1 VSVIEDVHARIRDY
15 IAVVPGITR
24 AEYPAP
30 NSISGNNTVVVYA
43 GDFDLTH
50 GTEMYLVGVSRAV
63 LYIAPTDTPSAIG
76 RADGLALAVVDQFAA
91 NTPGF
96 NLDGLVDF
104 CQVSRFEL
112 SRVYEY
118 GSNQY
123 FGATFYLRLKIRRFA
138 NGAIPA

>member
-1 VSVIEDVHARIRDY
+1 MSQIEDIHARIRDY
-15 IAVVPGITR
+15 LAVVPGITR

-30 NSISGNNTVVVYA
+30 NAITANNTAVVLA
-43 GDFDLTH
+43 GDFDVTH
-50 GTEMYLVGVSRAV
+50 GSEMYLVGVSRV
-63 LYIAPTDTPSAIG
+63 ILYIQPTDTPSAIA
-76 RADGLALAVVDQFAA
+76 RSDGLALTIVDQFAA

-112 SRVYEY
+112 SRAYEVANQTY
-118 GSNQY
+118 WGS
-123 FGATFYLRLKIRRFA
+123 TFYLRLKIRRFA